1 MNKTRVISHNSIHP
15 CPKHKACSGPSP
27 HPSLCPDALSPVS
40 RTERLA
46 NSFRQAWDQGCIQAG
61 SAPCAARSGRQ
72 TRATARKQPLL
83 PRTLIHQPQGL
94 PSHGNPRNITLLSHT
109 RDTQPDNSWNK
120 CNKLNLVCE
129 AYVSAWTYAHS
140 GIKNKGIN
148 SIISAFLRAL
158 FEVAMN

>member
-27 HPSLCPDALSPVS
+27 SPSLSPAS

-61 SAPCAARSGRQ
+61 SAPSAARSGRQ

-83 PRTLIHQPQGL
+83 PRTLIQQPQGL

-109 RDTQPDNSWNK
+109 HQRYTIGQLLKNC
-120 CNKLNLVCE
+120 CNKFYLVCNT
-129 AYVSAWTYAHS
+129 YVSGWTYAHC
-140 GIKNKGIN
+140 GMHYIMTNLQQVNIQ
-148 SIISAFLRAL
+148 
-158 FEVAMN
+158 

>member
-15 CPKHKACSGPSP
+15 CPKHKACGGPSP
-27 HPSLCPDALSPVS
+27 SPSPSLRPDTLSPAS

-61 SAPCAARSGRQ
+61 SAPSAARSGRQ

-83 PRTLIHQPQGL
+83 PRTLIQQPQGL

-109 RDTQPDNSWNK
+109 HQRYTIFQLLK
-120 CNKLNLVCE
+120 KCCNKFYFVCNV
-129 AYVSAWTYAHS
+129 YVSA
-140 GIKNKGIN
+140 
-148 SIISAFLRAL
+148 
-158 FEVAMN
+158 

>member
-15 CPKHKACSGPSP
+15 CPHSPLPKHKACGGPSP
-27 HPSLCPDALSPVS
+27 RPSLCPDALSLAS

-61 SAPCAARSGRQ
+61 SAPSAARSGRQ

-109 RDTQPDNSWNK
+109 HQRYIVCQLLKNC
-120 CNKLNLVCE
+120 CNKLDLVCNT
-129 AYVSAWTYAHS
+129 YVFLH
-140 GIKNKGIN
+140 KHVHKLVC
-148 SIISAFLRAL
+148 IIS
-158 FEVAMN
+158 